1 MSVNDWTPDAQ
12 LAQQQIDSQW
22 LKKCIAISQA
32 DTLETMAAQIGEAD
46 LREKAAYM
54 RLPPE
59 QWQAVATDFDN
70 DELVALIRF
79 FTRAEMLLSGWEA
92 GNDSPAI
99 ALNKALRQRGEKLS
113 KETLLWIRAN
123 SDNRYIPNGGL

>member
-1 MSVNDWTPDAQ
+1 MSVNDWTPDTQ

-22 LKKCIAISQA
+22 LKKCIAMSQA
-32 DTLETMAAQIGEAD
+32 NALETMAEQIDAAD

-59 QWQAVATDFDN
+59 QWQAATTHFNN
-70 DELVALIRF
+70 DELIALIRF

-92 GNDSPAI
+92 GNSSPVI

-123 SDNRYIPNGGL
+123 SDNRYIPNGAL